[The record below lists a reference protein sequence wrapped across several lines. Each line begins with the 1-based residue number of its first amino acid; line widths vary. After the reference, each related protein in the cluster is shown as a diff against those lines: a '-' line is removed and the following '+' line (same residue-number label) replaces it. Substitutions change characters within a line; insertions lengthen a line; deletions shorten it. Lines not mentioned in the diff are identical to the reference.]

1 MLDCDVDQRML
12 IALVL
17 LDQTY
22 IHIVLMSQYVLM
34 MCTIVVLSVG
44 IHSRA

>member
-1 MLDCDVDQRML
+1 MQRML

-17 LDQTY
+17 LDQNE

-34 MCTIVVLSVG
+34 RRTIVVLSVG